1 MSERSARGGAIMS
14 RPIGLLRLPREV
26 RFGFGARAAVASLA
40 SGFGER
46 VAFVVDPFLADTDD
60 FRAVL
65 TGTQERGCRT
75 QVLAD
80 VPPELPV
87 DSVQNAAE
95 VLRSFSPDVIV
106 GYGGGSALDAAK
118 LVALL
123 LAHPAPLDQYY
134 GENAVPGPVT
144 PLIAVPTTAG
154 TGSEVT
160 PVAVVSDPSRA
171 VKVGISSPHLIPAVA
186 VVDPE
191 LTMTAPPGVTVYA
204 GIDAF
209 VHAVESFTAA
219 PLADI
224 GADRLPVFVGRDV
237 LTEPLSLEAASLIH
251 RSLPA
256 ALANPA
262 DRRAREEMSRASLLA
277 GMAFGSAGTHVSHA
291 IQYPVGALTHTPH
304 GLGTGMLLPY
314 VLQAFLPVIADRLA
328 ELGTALGLDAEG
340 DESTRAQAAVDAIA
354 ELCGRIGLPS
364 SLAELGVSEADRG
377 QVVTLSLQARRL
389 VDIAPIPVDEQL
401 MGAIFDA
408 ALAGDRSLLFGTV
421 EAGR

>member
-1 MSERSARGGAIMS
+1 MSEH
-14 RPIGLLRLPREV
+14 IGLLRLPREV
-26 RFGFGARAAVASLA
+26 RFGFGARRAVAGLA
-40 SGFGER
+40 AGFGER
-46 VAFVVDPFLADTDD
+46 VAFVVDPFLAETDD

-65 TGTQERGCRT
+65 AETHDRGCRT
-75 QVLAD
+75 EVIAD

-87 DSVQNAAE
+87 GAVQDAAE
-95 VLRSFSPDVIV
+95 ALRPFGADVIV

-118 LVALL
+118 LVSLL
-123 LAHPAPLDQYY
+123 LAHPAPLDRYY

-144 PLIAVPTTAG
+144 PLVAVPTTAG

-171 VKVGISSPHLIPAVA
+171 VKVGISSPHLIPAIA

-191 LTMTAPPGVTVYA
+191 LTMSAPAGVTAYA

-219 PLADI
+219 PLADV
-224 GADRLPVFVGRDV
+224 GAERLPVFVGRDV
-237 LTEPLSLEAASLIH
+237 LTEPLSLEAARLIH
-251 RSLPA
+251 RSLPVA
-256 ALANPA
+256 IANPG

-277 GMAFGSAGTHVSHA
+277 GMAFGSAGTHISHA
-291 IQYPVGALTHTPH
+291 VQYPIGALTHTPH

-314 VLQAFLPVIADRLA
+314 VLQAFLPAIPDRLA
-328 ELGTALGLDAEG
+328 VLGEALGLDAAG
-340 DESTRAQAAVDAIA
+340 DERARAQATVDAIA
-354 ELCGRIGLPS
+354 DLCARIGLPT
-364 SLAELGVSEADRG
+364 SLAELGVSHADRE

-389 VDIAPIPVDEQL
+389 VDIAPQPVDEQL

-408 ALAGDRSLLFGTV
+408 AFAGDRSRLSDV
-421 EAGR
+421 IVDMRP

>member
-1 MSERSARGGAIMS
+1 MSDH
-14 RPIGLLRLPREV
+14 IGVLRLPREV
-26 RFGFGARAAVASLA
+26 RFGFGARTAVAGLA
-40 SGFGER
+40 AAFGER

-65 TGTQERGCRT
+65 TQAHDRGCRT
-75 QVLAD
+75 ELLAD

-87 DSVQNAAE
+87 ASVETAAE
-95 VLRSFSPDVIV
+95 ALRSFSPDVIV

-123 LAHPAPLDQYY
+123 LAHPAPLDRYY

-144 PLIAVPTTAG
+144 PLVAVPTTAG

-171 VKVGISSPHLIPAVA
+171 VKVGVSSPHLIPAVA

-191 LTMTAPPGVTVYA
+191 LTMTAPAGVTTYA

-219 PLADI
+219 PVADV
-224 GADRLPVFVGRDV
+224 GADRLPVFVGRDA
-237 LTEPLSLEAASLIH
+237 LTEPLSLEAARLIH
-251 RSLPA
+251 RSLPV
-256 ALANPA
+256 ALAHPA

-291 IQYPVGALTHTPH
+291 MQYPIGALTHTPH
-304 GLGTGMLLPY
+304 GLGTGTLLPF
-314 VLQAFLPVIADRLA
+314 VLQAFLPAIADRLA
-328 ELGTALGLDAEG
+328 VLGDALALDAEG
-340 DESTRAQAAVDAIA
+340 DELARAQAAVDAIA
-354 ELCGRIGLPS
+354 ELCARIGLPA
-364 SLAELGVSEADRG
+364 SLAELGVTEADRE

-389 VDIAPIPVDEQL
+389 VDIAPSPVDVHL

-408 ALAGDRSLLFGTV
+408 ALAGDRSLLSGAL
-421 EAGR
+421 EARR